1 MVKKH
6 KIVMVE
12 KLKEENCFF
21 FFFFFCLYHQFVDN
35 FFFLFGFA

>member
-21 FFFFFCLYHQFVDN
+21 FFFCLYHQFVDN